1 MIYLFESLPN
11 EITVSSARGVLG
23 GALNDKGGGAVD
35 GPLWRIG
42 RWRWR
47 AVDGGEI
54 VQTAVSALVS
64 K

>member
-1 MIYLFESLPN
+1 MTYLFESLPN

-23 GALNDKGGGAVD
+23 GEGQWHTGA
-35 GPLWRIG
+35 WG
-42 RWRWR
+42 RWGERR

-54 VQTAVSALVS
+54 VQTAVVP

>member
-23 GALNDKGGGAVD
+23 GALNDKGGGAV
-35 GPLWRIG
+35 GSG
-42 RWRWR
+42 RWGERR

-54 VQTAVSALVS
+54 VQTALVP

>member
-23 GALNDKGGGAVD
+23 GALNDKGGRGS

>member
-23 GALNDKGGGAVD
+23 ELSTTKGAVAHCT
-35 GPLWRIG
+35 GAWG
-42 RWRWR
+42 RWGERR

-54 VQTAVSALVS
+54 VQTAVVP